1 MCIEYAKSTALT
13 LRLPSTGVNASNAH
27 ELEFTGQVAGST
39 FGRVITTVLF
49 DLGGVVCRYDP
60 SERLAL
66 LGEVCGLEP
75 EEVHRRVWASPLGLD
90 FEVGRYTTVEWFE
103 LVRESL
109 GLRMDDERLREVILT
124 ALTIDP
130 DVLAIVDRLRT
141 RLRTALLTD
150 NPPLLVEALPTHFP
164 EIAPRFDPFLIS
176 CELGLLKPS
185 HEIFEAAL
193 ARLGEPASNVL
204 FVDDVEANVLG
215 ARACGLKAVQ
225 FTSAEALRADL
236 VRYGVLD

>member
-1 MCIEYAKSTALT
+1 M
-13 LRLPSTGVNASNAH
+13 
-27 ELEFTGQVAGST
+27 
-39 FGRVITTVLF
+39 ITIVLF

-66 LGEVCGLEP
+66 LAEDSGLEP
-75 EEVHRRVWASPLGLD
+75 DEVHRRVWGSPLGLD
-90 FEVGRYTTVEWFE
+90 FEVGRYTTVEWFA

-130 DVLAIVDRLRT
+130 DVLAIVDGLQG
-141 RLRTALLTD
+141 RLRTAMLTD
-150 NPPLLVEALPTHFP
+150 NPPLLLEALPTHFP
-164 EIAPRFDPFLIS
+164 EIEPRFDPVLIS

-185 HEIFEAAL
+185 REIFEAAL
-193 ARLGEPASNVL
+193 ARLGEPAANVL
-204 FVDDVEANVLG
+204 FVDDIEANVLG
-215 ARACGLKAVQ
+215 ARACGIEAVQ

-236 VRYGVLD
+236 VRHGVLDD